1 MRLYQ
6 VVSACK
12 DTKNRDQLVFV
23 YPNYLNMI
31 EYPKIGQ
38 EKSHITLPT
47 SELSSHFMKNT

>member
-23 YPNYLNMI
+23 NPNYLNMI
-31 EYPKIGQ
+31 GYPKIGQ
-38 EKSHITLPT
+38 EKSYITLPT